1 MGIPSR
7 IKIGKKF
14 AAIILCASAPAV
26 NLFGKLPIVLCL
38 RLNSPSINPKG
49 VKTMPT
55 IPKSELLKLQKSLK
69 TDQAIGR
76 KYKVTRQAI
85 HQLRKRYGI
94 PAILGKNK
102 ERDAKILSLHKKG
115 ISVMGIAKKMVL
127 SVSQTYRIIR
137 TFGQKK
143 RRK

>member
-1 MGIPSR
+1 
-7 IKIGKKF
+7 
-14 AAIILCASAPAV
+14 
-26 NLFGKLPIVLCL
+26 
-38 RLNSPSINPKG
+38 
-49 VKTMPT
+49 MPT